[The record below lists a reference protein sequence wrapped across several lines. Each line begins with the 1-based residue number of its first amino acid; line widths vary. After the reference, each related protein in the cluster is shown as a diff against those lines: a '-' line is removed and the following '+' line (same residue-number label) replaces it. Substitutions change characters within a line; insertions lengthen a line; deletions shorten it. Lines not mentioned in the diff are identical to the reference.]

1 MFEDFEFEE
10 NKFNP
15 WDVQSLEEFRY
26 YCCPACPFK
35 NVNKTDFINHA
46 VSAHPQSQSVIE
58 SLEDNKNVIKTENTS
73 STTVSEPLTAEFN
86 HAQNVGYKEADAIE
100 NDFLLSK
107 KVVVS
112 LPKLSET
119 IIRKYTT
126 VQYNCDPEEISEDG
140 QGLENVEHVDF
151 YPESPSKYKNKY
163 TKTYEKKNFELSS
176 KTYLKRNVK
185 SFHENVRH
193 KCEKCNKGFSLKGH
207 LKTHIQ
213 SAHENVYK
221 EGQFECTHKKCT

>member
-15 WDVQSLEEFRY
+15 WDVQSLEEFHY

-35 NVNKTDFINHA
+35 NVNKTDFIKHA
-46 VSAHPQSQSVIE
+46 VTAHPQSQSVIE

-73 STTVSEPLTAEFN
+73 STTVSEPLTAELN

-126 VQYNCDPEEISEDG
+126 VQYNCDHEEISEDG

-176 KTYLKRNVK
+176 KTYLRRNVK

-193 KCEKCNKGFSLKGH
+193 KCEKCDKGFSLKGH

>member
-100 NDFLLSK
+100 NDFLVSK

-126 VQYNCDPEEISEDG
+126 VQYNCDECD
-140 QGLENVEHVDF
+140 
-151 YPESPSKYKNKY
+151 
-163 TKTYEKKNFELSS
+163 KKFKRKS
-176 KTYLKRNVK
+176 YLN
-185 SFHENVRH
+185 
-193 KCEKCNKGFSLKGH
+193 L
-207 LKTHIQ
+207 HII
-213 SAHENVYK
+213 SAHDNC
-221 EGQFECTHKKCT
+221 QKK